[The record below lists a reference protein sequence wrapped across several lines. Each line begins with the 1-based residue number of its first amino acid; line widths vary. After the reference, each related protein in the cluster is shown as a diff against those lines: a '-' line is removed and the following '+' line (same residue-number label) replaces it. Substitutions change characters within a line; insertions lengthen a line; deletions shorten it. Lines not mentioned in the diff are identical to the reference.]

1 MKSTKDEEKTKKL
14 LDNINNELDELKKLV
29 EYLSSV
35 NGCNYKIKL
44 ENNKIVIELE
54 RIEYFI

>member
-1 MKSTKDEEKTKKL
+1 MKSTREEERARKL
-14 LDNINNELDELKKLV
+14 LDNINNELDELKRLV
-29 EYLSSV
+29 EYLSDI
-35 NGCNYKIKL
+35 NDCNYKIKL

>member
-1 MKSTKDEEKTKKL
+1 MKSTKDEERARKL
-14 LDNINNELDELKKLV
+14 LDNINDELDELKKLV

-35 NGCNYKIKL
+35 NGYNYKIKL